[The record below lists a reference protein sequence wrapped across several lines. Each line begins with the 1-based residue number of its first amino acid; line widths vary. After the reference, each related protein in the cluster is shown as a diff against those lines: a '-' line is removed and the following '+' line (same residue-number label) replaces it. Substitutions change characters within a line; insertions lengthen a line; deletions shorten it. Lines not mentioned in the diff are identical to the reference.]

1 MIIEKEVVKE
11 YLFPLIF
18 SIIVLTFIMLMDRMF
33 ILADLL
39 IKKGVKINTVLEIAL
54 YSLPYVIGYI
64 LPIATLIA
72 GISTFGRLSQDN
84 EIIAIKVSGINI
96 TKIIKMPLFL
106 TFFLSI
112 FMFFFNNFLWPESEF
127 RIRNLLLD
135 LARKKP
141 QIKVREGVFF
151 DDFSPYVIYIGY
163 LEERTGKM
171 KEILIFKKEGEVT
184 PLFIFA
190 KEGILKEQEK
200 ENYFIFVLK
209 NGEAHQLEKEGRFR
223 QIIFEIDTI
232 NIPYEDELI
241 RRERT
246 YRSIREMNIIQIF
259 KNIKEISKEIKE
271 LKRKIKDFK
280 KEKIAE
286 EIKSLRIKEEETKLK
301 YKIRERERF
310 ALEFHKKTALAF
322 ANIFFLLF
330 GIALGLVIKK
340 GSIGISF
347 ILGLV
352 YFAFYYVFLLLF
364 EEMILRGKI
373 LALFGVWLPTIINLP
388 FACYFLYK
396 KIRE

>member
-1 MIIEKEVVKE
+1 MIIQKQVIKE

-18 SIIVLTFIMLMDRMF
+18 SIFVLTFIMLMDRMF

-39 IKKGVKINTVLEIAL
+39 IKKGVKMNIVFEIAL
-54 YSLPYVIGYI
+54 YSLPYVFAYI

-84 EIIAIKVSGINI
+84 EIIALKVTGINI
-96 TKIIKMPLFL
+96 TKIIKVPIF
-106 TFFLSI
+106 FIIFLSI

-141 QIKVREGVFF
+141 QIKIREGIFF

-163 LEERTGKM
+163 LEEKTGKM
-171 KEILIFKKEGEVT
+171 KDILIFKKEGEIT
-184 PLFIFA
+184 PIFIFA
-190 KEGILKEQEK
+190 KEGILREQE
-200 ENYFIFVLK
+200 ESYFTFILK
-209 NGEAHQLEKEGRFR
+209 NGEVHQLEKNERYR

-241 RRERT
+241 RRERS
-246 YRSIREMNIIQIF
+246 YRSIREMNIIQLF
-259 KNIKEISKEIKE
+259 KNIKEINKEIKN
-271 LKRKIKDFK
+271 LKGKIKDFK
-280 KEKIAE
+280 KEKINE
-286 EIKSLRIKEEETKLK
+286 EIKSARIKEEEIKLK
-301 YKIRERERF
+301 YKLRERERF
-310 ALEFHKKTALAF
+310 LLEFHKKTALAF

-330 GIALGLVIKK
+330 GITLGLVIKK

-352 YFAFYYVFLLLF
+352 YFAFYYVLLLLF
-364 EEMILRGKI
+364 EEMVLRGKI
-373 LALFGVWLPTIINLP
+373 LALLGIWLPTIINLP
-388 FACYFLYK
+388 FAFYFLYK
-396 KIRE
+396 KIKE

>member
-1 MIIEKEVVKE
+1 MIIQKQVIKE

-18 SIIVLTFIMLMDRMF
+18 SIFVLTFIMLMDRMF

-39 IKKGVKINTVLEIAL
+39 IKKGVKMNIVFEIAL
-54 YSLPYVIGYI
+54 YSLPYVFAYI

-84 EIIAIKVSGINI
+84 EIIALKVTGINI
-96 TKIIKMPLFL
+96 TKIIKVPIF
-106 TFFLSI
+106 FIIFLSI

-141 QIKVREGVFF
+141 QIKIREGIFF

-163 LEERTGKM
+163 LEEKTGKM
-171 KEILIFKKEGEVT
+171 KDILIFKKEGEIT
-184 PLFIFA
+184 PIFIFA
-190 KEGILKEQEK
+190 KEGILREQE
-200 ENYFIFVLK
+200 ESYFTFILK
-209 NGEAHQLEKEGRFR
+209 NGEVHQLEKNERYR

-241 RRERT
+241 RRERG
-246 YRSIREMNIIQIF
+246 YRSIREMNIIQLF
-259 KNIKEISKEIKE
+259 KNIKEINKEIKN
-271 LKRKIKDFK
+271 LKGKIKDFK
-280 KEKIAE
+280 KEKINE
-286 EIKSLRIKEEETKLK
+286 EIKSARIKEEEIKLK
-301 YKIRERERF
+301 YKLRERERF
-310 ALEFHKKTALAF
+310 LLEFHKKTALAF

-330 GIALGLVIKK
+330 GITLGLVIKK

-352 YFAFYYVFLLLF
+352 YFAFYYVLLLLF
-364 EEMILRGKI
+364 EEMVLRGKI
-373 LALFGVWLPTIINLP
+373 LALLGIWLPTIINLP
-388 FACYFLYK
+388 FAFYFLYK
-396 KIRE
+396 KIKE